1 MYTTSF
7 SPVFA
12 MMTGICMLSFFVPG
26 FMKMSMPALS
36 VLVTMSMFAVV
47 ARAAVAPSE
56 RMLYA
61 PSGTP

>member
-1 MYTTSF
+1 
-7 SPVFA
+7 